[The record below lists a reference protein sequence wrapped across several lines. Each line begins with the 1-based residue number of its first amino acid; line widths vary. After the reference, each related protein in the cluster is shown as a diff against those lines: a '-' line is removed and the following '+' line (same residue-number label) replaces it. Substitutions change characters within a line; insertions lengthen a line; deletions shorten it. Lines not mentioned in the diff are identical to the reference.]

1 MITRRRFSRVERWA
15 VAQSSEEGVG
25 PRTKVLPCESVEPV
39 YSNARRFWRD
49 SKASRRRRWSPSFK
63 RSGRWSRGNVDGVLL
78 LVMARGTGR
87 KEDAQNIFV
96 LCRNLVF
103 SKIYSQRTQQACLGH
118 CVRSLPRLLDMSQ
131 RRCHIRVIE
140 FSTTSRIL
148 PTSVGRGEGTWNPT
162 MSFMWCHPGRC
173 PKQTHA
179 SEREPSIASEPI
191 GLRGFPS
198 HQTTR
203 KP

>member
-1 MITRRRFSRVERWA
+1 
-15 VAQSSEEGVG
+15 
-25 PRTKVLPCESVEPV
+25 
-39 YSNARRFWRD
+39 
-49 SKASRRRRWSPSFK
+49 
-63 RSGRWSRGNVDGVLL
+63 
-78 LVMARGTGR
+78 MARGTGR

-162 MSFMWCHPGRC
+162 MSFMVPPGRC
-173 PKQTHA
+173 PKKTHTT
-179 SEREPSIASEPI
+179 EREPSIASEPI
-191 GLRGFPS
+191 GLGGSHPIGQPGSPKLPLVTNRGGFDFMPIY
-198 HQTTR
+198 
-203 KP
+203 KPYSGQGN